1 MTGRAR
7 RHSLASGCL
16 GLLYLRAF
24 DRHPLEEAVDR
35 HDAPAL
41 AICLTEHR
49 QAIDRLCLGVNRRR
63 LRLVLAPVR
72 DEPPLK
78 QIERART
85 GLRVLP
91 DYPELLARRAVV
103 AGRHV
108 AERIAG
114 DSIIPRVESI
124 DDFQPELIGRARLDD
139 ASTHVVHVGRE
150 LAWWKRGT
158 GELFLSGLRRERETR
173 SFVPVSIREGRHDP
187 WQPPLR

>member
-49 QAIDRLCLGVNRRR
+49 QPIDRLRLGVDWRR

-78 QIERART
+78 QVERALA
-85 GLRVLP
+85 GLCVLP
-91 DYPELLARRAVV
+91 DHPELLARRAII

-114 DSIIPRVESI
+114 DSVIPRVESI
-124 DDFQPELIGRARLDD
+124 DDFEPELIGRARLDN
-139 ASTHVVHVGRE
+139 ASTHLIHVGAE
-150 LAWWKRGT
+150 LAGRKRRET
-158 GELFLSGLRRERETR
+158 QWAGLRA
-173 SFVPVSIREGRHDP
+173 
-187 WQPPLR
+187 